1 MSAAN
6 SGRFCK
12 LSARDGVFGLLA
24 KEGVVDFAPLIR
36 YRQSVRTYCDRPVE
50 AEKLGQLVEAV
61 RLAPSACNAQPW
73 TLVLVDDPVLKNQV
87 AEATRSKVFGLNR
100 FAVQAPVL
108 AVLVMEKPVWTARLG
123 ALLQRREFALF
134 DIGIAAAHF
143 CLQAADLGLGTC
155 MLGWFDEKAIK
166 KLLRVPGSRRVALV
180 ITLGYPPQG
189 YPVRPK
195 ARKDSSAMSRYNRY

>member
-1 MSAAN
+1 M
-6 SGRFCK
+6 
-12 LSARDGVFGLLA
+12 
-24 KEGVVDFAPLIR
+24 DFAPLIR
-36 YRQSVRTYCDRPVE
+36 NRQSVRTYCDRPVE
-50 AEKLGQLVEAV
+50 VEKLEKLVEAV

-73 TLVLVDDPVLKNQV
+73 TLLLVDDPALKNRV

-134 DIGIAAAHF
+134 DMGIAAAHF

-166 KLLRVPGSRRVALV
+166 KLLRVPRSRRIALV
-180 ITLGYPPQG
+180 ITLGYAPQG

-195 ARKDSSAMSRYNRY
+195 ARKDLSAMGRYNRY